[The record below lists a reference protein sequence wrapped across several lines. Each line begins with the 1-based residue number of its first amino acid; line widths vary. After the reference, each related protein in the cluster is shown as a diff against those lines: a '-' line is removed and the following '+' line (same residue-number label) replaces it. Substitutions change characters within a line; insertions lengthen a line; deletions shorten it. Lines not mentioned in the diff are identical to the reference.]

1 MSEPITLKEAVFL
14 ANEQLIMNRKEHNH
28 YHRVGEI
35 RIGTGERM
43 NQVIACLTEYLD
55 GYGEEE

>member
-1 MSEPITLKEAVFL
+1 MPEPITLKEAVFL
-14 ANEQLIMNRKEHNH
+14 ANEQLIMNRKEQNH

-35 RIGTGERM
+35 RIATGERM
-43 NQVIACLTEYLD
+43 NQAINRLTDYLS

>member
-35 RIGTGERM
+35 RIATGERM
-43 NQVIACLTEYLD
+43 NQAINRLTDYLS